1 MRWRDHRD
9 FPGGPM
15 VKTFNA
21 GSVGS
26 IPGQETK
33 ISHGTAENKQTN
45 NRHHTL
51 ESQASSWDQLMLLGK
66 QTSRL
71 PCWSCHLICHFHL
84 CCSLDIWK
92 QRGAP
97 LFREHLPSFLVVWP
111 QFRWSSPSGDAA
123 VSSMGVDCDV
133 PLGILWSWVGLN
145 GRERCSEG
153 CSLTKTLG
161 HHLLHHDPFGDACLI
176 NATQKFPWDLSQV
189 APTYQASVCS
199 SFKWDNNSCPS
210 FLLVF
215 HSCTQAFL
223 AWRLWL
229 PLWCYSLFC
238 LYKWLHSIL
247 KVLDEKSPA

>member
-1 MRWRDHRD
+1 MAQ
-9 FPGGPM
+9 P
-15 VKTFNA
+15 KT
-21 GSVGS
+21 
-26 IPGQETK
+26 
-33 ISHGTAENKQTN
+33 NKQTDHRGLCL

-66 QTSRL
+66 QTSHL
-71 PCWSCHLICHFHL
+71 PCWSCHLICHFCL
-84 CCSLDIWK
+84 RCSLDIWK

-111 QFRWSSPSGDAA
+111 QFGWSSPSGDAA
-123 VSSMGVDCDV
+123 VSSVGVDCDV

-145 GRERCSEG
+145 GRERCNEG

-161 HHLLHHDPFGDACLI
+161 HRLLHHDPFGDACLI
-176 NATQKFPWDLSQV
+176 NNTQKFPWDLSQV

-199 SFKWDNNSCPS
+199 SFKWDDKSFPS

-223 AWRLWL
+223 AWSLWL
-229 PLWCYSLFC
+229 HFSALVSSVYTNGSTPSLRSWLKSHLLREVC
-238 LYKWLHSIL
+238 LK
-247 KVLDEKSPA
+247 